1 MAPTAIKAPQRSQVD
16 LKALI
21 AQHGMIVLYDGVC
34 GLCNGFVQWV
44 LKRDDGGPLRFATL
58 QGEIGEAARRAI
70 PELATVDSVV
80 VLHKDGAWV
89 KSTAAL
95 EVARYVG
102 GGWALSAAA
111 YVVPRFLRDAVYDFV
126 ARNRYGWFGKFDACP
141 IPSAEQ
147 RQRFLD

>member
-1 MAPTAIKAPQRSQVD
+1 MAPTATKAPTRDKVD
-16 LKALI
+16 LRALV

-70 PELATVDSVV
+70 PELATIDSIV
-80 VLHKDGAWV
+80 VLHKDGAWI

-95 EVARYVG
+95 EVTRYVG
-102 GGWALSAAA
+102 GGWALSSAG
-111 YVVPRFLRDAVYDFV
+111 YIVPRFIRDAVYDFV
-126 ARNRYGWFGKFDACP
+126 ARNRYGWFGKYDACP
-141 IPSAEQ
+141 LPSPEQ
-147 RQRFLD
+147 RQRFLG